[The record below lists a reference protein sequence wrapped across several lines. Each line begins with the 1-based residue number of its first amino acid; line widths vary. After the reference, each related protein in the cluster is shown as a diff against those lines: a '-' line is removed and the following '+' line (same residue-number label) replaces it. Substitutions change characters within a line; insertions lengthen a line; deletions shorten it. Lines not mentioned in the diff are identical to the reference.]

1 MANEVIIPKA
11 GELLMQ
17 AAEELG
23 GGNIGKILKFQ
34 KGKYYV
40 GDDEIG
46 VNSEM
51 IAHITQL
58 ARGWVKFKGGELV
71 DRRIGKVVEGFIV
84 PKREDLDDNDESNW
98 EKNDR
103 GERRDPWVAQSY
115 LPLENLETG
124 ELVVFVTG
132 SAGGST
138 AVGTLVKTASRNLHK
153 GQPIIQLGVRS
164 YKHKQYGRIEN
175 PDFPIVGWT
184 GGTGMAPAAPA
195 PAPTLPAKAVHPA
208 FDDQIPYRPW
218 DSI

>member
-1 MANEVIIPKA
+1 MASEVVTQKPA

-40 GDDEIG
+40 GDDEIAI
-46 VNSEM
+46 NSEM

-58 ARGWVKFKGGELV
+58 ARGWVKFRGGELV

-115 LPLENLETG
+115 LPLENPETG

-138 AVGTLVKTASRNLHK
+138 AVGTLVKTASHNLHK
-153 GQPIIQLGVRS
+153 GQPLIQLGARS
-164 YKHKQYGRIEN
+164 YKHKQFGRIEN

-195 PAPTLPAKAVHPA
+195 PAPTLPGKAVHPA
-208 FDDQIPYRPW
+208 FDDQIPW
-218 DSI
+218 

>member
-1 MANEVIIPKA
+1 MTNEVTIQKPTS
-11 GELLMQ
+11 ELLIQ

-40 GDDEIG
+40 GDDEIA
-46 VNSEM
+46 VNTEM
-51 IAHITQL
+51 AAHIAQL
-58 ARGWVKFKGGELV
+58 ARGWVKFRGGELV
-71 DRRIGKVVEGFIV
+71 DRRMGKVVEGFMM

-98 EKNDR
+98 EKNER

-132 SAGGST
+132 SVGGST
-138 AVGTLVKTASRNLHK
+138 AVGALVKTASRNLHK
-153 GQPIIQLGVRS
+153 GLPIIQLGVRS
-164 YKHKQYGRIEN
+164 YKHKQFGRIEN

-184 GGTGMAPAAPA
+184 GGATMATAAPE

-208 FDDQIPYRPW
+208 FDDQIPY
-218 DSI
+218 